1 MDKFIF
7 SALLYE
13 SYREILFI
21 TYNYQ
26 KEKLDYSDLKKLKD
40 NDYEALDKSKVLYSF
55 YERYINMRNELGEY
69 LNADFLEHLR
79 IRRYDYNTLKD
90 MIDYMNPYVD
100 YYTSYMHSLID
111 KIAEV
116 LDIKRNEANYKG
128 PYPLYIKIEENRA
141 LLERAVINTNAQSY
155 LDGKTKKFG
164 FKMTFIEY
172 DVPLDNYSF
181 NGHDLRELS
190 KKEIID
196 IMDNSVNVSLEHS
209 NYYDTEL
216 LEYKTLDEKPD
227 YSLGELSLFV
237 DKRAKQS
244 SIKQALKQSFKT
256 ALISFGIFLVVII
269 VFVLFKYV
277 FRR

>member
-26 KEKLDYSDLKKLKD
+26 KEKLEYSDLKKLRD
-40 NDYEALDKSKVLYSF
+40 NDYEALDKSKALYSF
-55 YERYINMRNELGEY
+55 YERYSSMASELGEY
-69 LNADFLEHLR
+69 LDADFLEHLR
-79 IRRYDYNTLKD
+79 IRRYDFNALKD

-100 YYTSYMHSLID
+100 YYTSYMHNLID
-111 KIAEV
+111 MIAEV
-116 LDIKRNEANYKG
+116 LDIKRNEAHYKG

-141 LLERAVINTNAQSY
+141 LLERAVINTNAQSL

-172 DVPLDNYSF
+172 DVPLHNYSY

-237 DKRAKQS
+237 DKKAKQS
-244 SIKQALKQSFKT
+244 SVKQALKQSFKT
-256 ALISFGIFLVVII
+256 ALISFGIFMVVII

-277 FRR
+277 FRG